1 MAKLV
6 VSFKDKVVGEFPLDK
21 ERIVIGRKPDSDIVL
36 DNLSVSG
43 EHAAVV
49 TIYNYHFLEDL
60 DSTNG
65 TQINGQDVK
74 KQVLSHNDLITVG
87 KHQIRYVNEEAAT
100 GEGMDKTVMIRR
112 PTPVRKPEP
121 EMEPET
127 GSGPP
132 PSAKTP
138 LPAAA
143 SPPKSPAYLTILNGP
158 GRGKHLEL
166 TTAST
171 TIGRKGAQLAV
182 ILKRRD
188 GYYLAPGVGRSQP
201 LVNGTSV
208 AEQLRLKHEDIIEFD
223 RVRMQ
228 FNVTG

>member
-1 MAKLV
+1 MAKLI
-6 VSFKDKVVGEFPLDK
+6 VSFKDKVVGEYPIDK
-21 ERIVIGRKPDSDIVL
+21 DRIVIGRKPGSDIVL

-60 DSTNG
+60 GSTNG

-74 KQVLSHNDLITVG
+74 KQVLNHNDLITVG
-87 KHQIRYVNEEAAT
+87 KHQLRYINEEAAA

-112 PTPVRKPEP
+112 PTPVHKPEP
-121 EMEPET
+121 EPEPEPEE
-127 GSGPP
+127 SRRSEKASAPP
-132 PSAKTP
+132 PKA
-138 LPAAA
+138 
-143 SPPKSPAYLTILNGP
+143 PAYLTILNGP

-166 TTAST
+166 QTAST

-188 GYYLAPGVGRSQP
+188 GYYLTPGAGTFQP
-201 LVNGTSV
+201 QINGTSV
-208 AEQLRLKHEDIIEFD
+208 VEQQRLEHEDIIELD
-223 RVRMQ
+223 KIRMQ
-228 FNVTG
+228 FNLAV